1 VCVHCGFIRAYGL
14 LEFSDM
20 SQVHPVEPQL
30 IERVKTWLLSR
41 RDGKGQFMR
50 GGRYV
55 YRVCARAFEALLI
68 LSTRAHRRA
77 LDDFGRA
84 PVEITNAY
92 ICWAL
97 SEAKLPAESFAK
109 VPPLAGRGR
118 VCRIVRAASCVVP
131 PNGCWVLSYRNWTM
145 CSRRL

>member
-1 VCVHCGFIRAYGL
+1 
-14 LEFSDM
+14 M

-55 YRVCARAFEALLI
+55 YCVRARSKLCSFSPL
-68 LSTRAHRRA
+68 AHRRA

-109 VPPLAGRGR
+109 VPPLARR
-118 VCRIVRAASCVVP
+118 VCRVMCRAV
-131 PNGCWVLSYRNWTM
+131 
-145 CSRRL
+145 